1 MAYGATAVKPVVEY
15 NPKMKDLI
23 IPMYSKVFMDIMG
36 HKHTHYVGAGGRGST
51 KSSFYGGICIPLL
64 IVNYPGVHAI
74 CFRKVGNTIQTSTYA
89 QVVWGIYQLGLESL
103 FHIPKTYSSPITYIP
118 TGQKILFR
126 GMDDPQKITSI
137 AVEQGVLCWGW
148 FEEAYQI
155 TDEALFNMV
164 IMSIRGDIPEGSGL
178 FFQYTL
184 TFNPW
189 RENWIKKRFFDD
201 PKEDVFT

>member
-1 MAYGATAVKPVVEY
+1 MVRKVERTLKDSCY
-15 NPKMKDLI
+15 TDLLWAMDRLGVRNKWKCTVNPLEMRLERKMKDA
-23 IPMYSKVFMDIMG
+23 D
-36 HKHTHYVGAGGRGST
+36 GRLYT
-51 KSSFYGGICIPLL
+51 N
-64 IVNYPGVHAI
+64 V
-74 CFRKVGNTIQTSTYA
+74 
-89 QVVWGIYQLGLESL
+89 
-103 FHIPKTYSSPITYIP
+103 
-118 TGQKILFR
+118 QKILFR

-155 TDEALFNMV
+155 TDESLFNMV
-164 IMSIRGDIPEGSGL
+164 TMSIRGDIPEGSGL

-189 RENWIKKRFFDD
+189 RENWIKKRFFDN